1 MAVSELVRDEKSVSD
16 IDSDCVY
23 DCCEMETSRTSKAT
37 VITPIYTRK
46 TTATTVA
53 FILLLILCCLCD
65 YNYGSMTRSS
75 INFLAFFYCVF
86 LYRKLIFFKWVLVL
100 FLLEK

>member
-1 MAVSELVRDEKSVSD
+1 MAVSESVRDEKSVSD

-23 DCCEMETSRTSKAT
+23 DCCEMETSRTSRTSKAT

-65 YNYGSMTRSS
+65 YNYGSMSRFS
-75 INFLAFFYCVF
+75 INFL
-86 LYRKLIFFKWVLVL
+86 
-100 FLLEK
+100 